1 MRKERNRY
9 FILVMAALANFCYG
23 CGYIWTVFQPEA
35 KLRFH
40 LTNASANM
48 PFSIFMAMFTAGNIV
63 GGKLQQ
69 RFRPRSVVLGC
80 SGFMCLGF
88 FLTAFVPDNLP
99 WMLNVTYGIMSGIG
113 AGASYNALVAVVQKW
128 FPDKRGLVTGIT
140 ICTAGSA
147 GLIMSP
153 VCNSCIDA
161 WGFSIAMLVVAGL
174 YLVIGFAGGFFVD
187 SPPEGYMEDYKPQ
200 HIAVG
205 SRQYASS
212 EMLGKKQYYLIA
224 GAFMLAVPAYFLIN
238 PMMKSLGM
246 ERGLGEMAA
255 VGGVMAAAVLNVA
268 GRLFVPWMSD
278 LIGRKPMLVA
288 LFVLTIGSV
297 GGLILA
303 QGYLFLVLV
312 TCIAFAYGGFC
323 AVFPVI
329 TSDYFG
335 TRNAGMNYGIVMIG
349 CGIMSVLC
357 PSLTAVGNTFSFTV
371 AAACS
376 VGGIILILLLK
387 KPE

>member
-1 MRKERNRY
+1 MKKEKNRY

-35 KLRFH
+35 KIRFQ
-40 LTNASANM
+40 LEDASANR
-48 PFSIFMAMFTAGNIV
+48 PFSIFMAMFVVGNIL

-69 RFRPRSVVLGC
+69 KFRPRRIVLGC
-80 SGFMCLGF
+80 SLFMCLGF
-88 FLTAFVPDNLP
+88 FLTALVPARLP
-99 WMLNVTYGIMSGIG
+99 WLVNLTYGIMSGLG

-140 ICTAGSA
+140 ICTAGAA

-153 VCNSCIDA
+153 VCNSCIA
-161 WGFSIAMLVVAGL
+161 AFGFSVSMILVAVL
-174 YLVIGFAGGFFVD
+174 YLVIGVAAGLFID
-187 SPPEGYMEDYKPQ
+187 SPPEGYMSGYRPA
-200 HIAVG
+200 HIAVS
-205 SRQYASS
+205 SRQYTAS
-212 EMLGKKQYYLIA
+212 EMIGKREYYLIA

-246 ERGLGEMAA
+246 ERGLGEAAA

-268 GRLFVPWMSD
+268 GRLFVPWLSD
-278 LIGRKPMLVA
+278 MIGRKPMLVV
-288 LFVLTIGSV
+288 LFLMSIASV
-297 GGLILA
+297 GGLIIA
-303 QGYLFLVLV
+303 QGYLFMILV

-323 AVFPVI
+323 AIFPVI
-329 TSDYFG
+329 SSDHFG
-335 TRNAGMNYGIVMIG
+335 TKNAGMNYGIVMIG

-376 VGGIILILLLK
+376 VGGILLTLILK
-387 KPE
+387 KTE